1 MVDFGKI
8 YILLSVDNL
17 YMISYTTFAMNNLMP
32 ISDVRAHLP
41 DIVAKVDKYMERV
54 IITVKGQPKATLI
67 SAEELE
73 SLEETA
79 EILAIP
85 NILKDIKKSEK
96 QIKEGKIVRLEDI
109 DK

>member
-1 MVDFGKI
+1 M
-8 YILLSVDNL
+8 L
-17 YMISYTTFAMNNLMP
+17 YTVFIMTNLMS
-32 ISDVRAHLP
+32 ISDVRQHLP
-41 DIVAKVDKYMERV
+41 DLVSKVNKYMERV

-85 NILKDIKKSEK
+85 GILKDIRKSEK
-96 QIKEGKIVRLEDI
+96 QIKEGKVVRLEDI

>member
-1 MVDFGKI
+1 MAVDRL
-8 YILLSVDNL
+8 YIML
-17 YMISYTTFAMNNLMP
+17 YTAFDMTNLMS
-32 ISDVRAHLP
+32 ISDAREQLP
-41 DIVAKVDKYMERV
+41 KLVSKVNKYMDRFV
-54 IITVKGQPKATLI
+54 ITVKGQPKATLI

-85 NILKDIKKSEK
+85 GALTRIRRGEEQIRKGEVVRLKD
-96 QIKEGKIVRLEDI
+96 L